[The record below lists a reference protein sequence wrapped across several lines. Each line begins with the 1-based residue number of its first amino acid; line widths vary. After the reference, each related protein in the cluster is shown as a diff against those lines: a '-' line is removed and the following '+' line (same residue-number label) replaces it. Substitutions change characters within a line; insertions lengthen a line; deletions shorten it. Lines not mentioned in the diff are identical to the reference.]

1 MEVVMENDKT
11 SATDKITFA
20 VFDGEKEITDA
31 MYEEVK
37 KFAAYVRQREGND
50 Q

>member
-1 MEVVMENDKT
+1 MEINAILT
-11 SATDKITFA
+11 TDEIMFS

-37 KFAAYVRQREGND
+37 KFAAYVKQREGYGD
-50 Q
+50 